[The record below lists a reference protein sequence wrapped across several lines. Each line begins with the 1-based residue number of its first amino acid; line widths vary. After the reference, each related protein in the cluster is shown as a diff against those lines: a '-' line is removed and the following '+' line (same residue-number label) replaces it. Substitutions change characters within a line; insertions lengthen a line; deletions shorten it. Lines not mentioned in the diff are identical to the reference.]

1 MGRRAAAS
9 TLVVAVH
16 AHYGRDR
23 QPFTLMTISDE
34 EEEDVSAD
42 VESDMVGGG
51 KLCVMNERPL

>member
-1 MGRRAAAS
+1 MGRAAAS

-16 AHYGRDR
+16 SHYGRDR

-34 EEEDVSAD
+34 EEEDVSAG

-51 KLCVMNERPL
+51 KLCVMTERLL